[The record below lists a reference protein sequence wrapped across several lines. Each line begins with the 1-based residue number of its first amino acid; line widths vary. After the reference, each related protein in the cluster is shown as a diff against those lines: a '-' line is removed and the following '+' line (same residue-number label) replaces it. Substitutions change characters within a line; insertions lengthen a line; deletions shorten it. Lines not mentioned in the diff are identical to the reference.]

1 MEQPS
6 AQRRLAA
13 FPVGHFRRRTPRRK
27 IATMLDVIIRE
38 HDGKPDREL
47 LHTIL
52 VEFYFLNNKIDKFMS
67 EITDKIAAISATV
80 DGIATDVA
88 SIGTEITDLKNQV
101 ANGQD
106 ATATVAALDGLA
118 TKVNAAKAALDA
130 LVPATAPAGDAQS
143 AA

>member
-1 MEQPS
+1 
-6 AQRRLAA
+6 
-13 FPVGHFRRRTPRRK
+13 
-27 IATMLDVIIRE
+27 
-38 HDGKPDREL
+38 
-47 LHTIL
+47 
-52 VEFYFLNNKIDKFMS
+52 MS